1 MYNKVSTVFL
11 GGGGGGKGGGS
22 DLRLRFF
29 DFLGGCGDFSEE
41 GVCRQLSLL
50 C

>member
-29 DFLGGCGDFSEE
+29 DFLGGT
-41 GVCRQLSLL
+41 
-50 C
+50 

>member
-1 MYNKVSTVFL
+1 MIWEHNKGVQQGFNSLFG

-29 DFLGGCGDFSEE
+29 DFLGGT
-41 GVCRQLSLL
+41 
-50 C
+50 